1 MIKLRNNG
9 RNVPALEDPPRD
21 VAVVGVGVVGRRVVR
36 VGVVRDV
43 VVRVGVVRDVV
54 APVVVVGS
62 TLQVGL
68 SQLKQ
73 EDVLAQEPAPLW

>member
-1 MIKLRNNG
+1 M
-9 RNVPALEDPPRD
+9 VQ
-21 VAVVGVGVVGRRVVR
+21 VGVG
-36 VGVVRDV
+36 RDV

>member
-1 MIKLRNNG
+1 M
-9 RNVPALEDPPRD
+9 V
-21 VAVVGVGVVGRRVVR
+21 VVGVGVVGGRVVR
-36 VGVVRDV
+36 VGVGRDV

-73 EDVLAQEPAPLW
+73 EGMLAQEPVPLW